1 MDGIYLVGSSGLT
14 FPGDCETYLVKTGK
28 TTAVLIDA
36 GLDPTARR
44 IIRNLVGL
52 DTRVTHLILTHA
64 HIDHIGGAHAIQE
77 RYGCTVVAHELD
89 REPIEHYDPVRT
101 AANVYGIRYAPVKV
115 DECIKEDTTLQL
127 GDREFHIHHIPGHT
141 PGSIAVSVVV
151 DGRKVLF
158 GQDVHGPFHRNWGSD
173 TGLWRESVRKLIA
186 LDADL
191 LCEGHFGVY
200 EPREKVRE
208 YLERFLTGMA

>member
-14 FPGDCETYLVKTGK
+14 FHGDCETYLVRTGE

-36 GLDPTARR
+36 GANPTARG
-44 IIRNLVGL
+44 IIRNIEELN
-52 DTRVTHLILTHA
+52 TCVTHLILTHA

-89 REPIEHYDPVRT
+89 RGPIERYDPVRT
-101 AANVYGIRYAPVKV
+101 AADLYGIKYPPVAV
-115 DECIKEDTTLQL
+115 DDVITGDCTLRF
-127 GDREFHIHHIPGHT
+127 GNRDFSFHHIPGHT

-158 GQDVHGPFHRNWGSD
+158 GQDVHGPFDRNWGSN
-173 TGLWRESVRKLIA
+173 TALWRESVEKLLA
-186 LDADL
+186 LDADV

-200 EPREKVRE
+200 EPGEKVRE
-208 YLERFLTGMA
+208 YLEGFLKGMA